1 MKKLILSQSLQSK
14 LWIALLA
21 SCIGLSACSGETE
34 EMPNAST
41 SETESSEVTPVQ
53 TASGPEAEASVNN
66 STEDSGGTAY
76 YSGSGNAEGEEKA
89 DDTVTVNENNPNIQE
104 RVPEGVQ

>member
-1 MKKLILSQSLQSK
+1 MPVPVRPSLARWH
-14 LWIALLA
+14 L
-21 SCIGLSACSGETE
+21 C
-34 EMPNAST
+34 
-41 SETESSEVTPVQ
+41 